1 MLVRDLIEELQKLDP
16 EAMVVQTSGLGWPTF
31 NPIDHTATVR
41 VTHAAMRFPFWYEKV
56 ADLDERPSSKAVVI
70 Y

>member
-1 MLVRDLIEELQKLDP
+1 MLVRDLIEELSKCDP

-31 NPIDHTATVR
+31 NPIEHTATVR
-41 VTHAAMRFPFWYEKV
+41 VKSAAMRFPFWYEKV
-56 ADLDERPSSKAVVI
+56 TSLDEYPSSKAVVI